1 MKGKIIQGIIKL
13 CRGGQLAARLVPNRL
28 PIPEV
33 VVQGIN
39 SKVDFNV
46 QLLFSIPSLS
56 LYDRA
61 GKMKFLGHN
70 MVKYLH

>member
-1 MKGKIIQGIIKL
+1 M
-13 CRGGQLAARLVPNRL
+13 PNRL